1 MSGMPEKPVQN
12 KIQAPRTYRMP
23 WNETEMR
30 SFKKNPAGWMRD
42 QIRHNLHGHK
52 LTQAVHGMVQKH
64 GIKIKSREFFVML
77 SYMALVACDQMAR
90 ELAKCKTDSVQAL
103 KPNPQQTQ
111 EAA

>member
-1 MSGMPEKPVQN
+1 MSGMPEKPVQD
-12 KIQAPRTYRMP
+12 KIQAPKTYRMP
-23 WNETEMR
+23 WNEIEMR
-30 SFKKNPAGWMRD
+30 AFRKNPVGWMRD
-42 QIRHNLHGHK
+42 QIRDNLQGHK
-52 LTQAVHGMVQKH
+52 LTRAVHSMAQKQ
-64 GIKIKSREFFVML
+64 GIKIKSRDFFVIL